1 MIKEFKEFISR
12 GNVMDMAVGVVVGGA
27 FTAIVTSIVEGLITP
42 LVGLVISAFGVE
54 NVGKLEFTFNGV
66 DFKYGMVIS
75 GIIAFFITAFVVF
88 MLVKGVNKVQS
99 SAIKQEEEV
108 AAEEP
113 AAPTQ
118 EELLT
123 EIRDLLS
130 KK

>member
-108 AAEEP
+108 ATEES